1 MSNQA
6 KRNYIGFDR
15 SKFETLVS
23 QRINIETVDLKSPP
37 GFVGELATWI
47 EANSRRPRQH
57 LSVASAIMAV
67 ANLVGLRY
75 TDDIDGV
82 TTNLFIFCIAGSATG
97 KETQL
102 QCLHEILRV
111 AGIER
116 AAHGSI
122 KSEQEIVRN
131 MVRNQACF
139 FIIDEIGFLLKKI
152 KNAQKT
158 GNSSYLE
165 GIVGC
170 LMAAFS
176 KANKF
181 YLINGDIKDEINKDL
196 RKKLRQLENQES
208 KNSGIQSKIESV
220 KRALMTI
227 DSGIEKPFV
236 SLIGYSTPQIFEDTV
251 DFNNAT
257 NGFIGRS
264 LIVQELDTRPPVKK
278 SFRSVPMPSHVQ
290 HMLKSLYLAGSFRAC
305 ETERIEYYDDR
316 IKIPTSAAAKV
327 LLEEVSDAFESMA
340 EDARASS
347 GLEALAMRAYEQVAK
362 VSLILAVAGGI
373 RTEEHVLWAY
383 AWVMRDIQQKTL
395 WVTSSD
401 KEMDTPQNA
410 LVAKIL
416 QLTSVENGELE
427 GVIVNRLRKNRR
439 EDVIKCLA
447 ILVEQGLIYMSE
459 FIHPTNKRIVRRYKR
474 FDQINS

>member
-1 MSNQA
+1 MNNQG
-6 KRNYIGFDR
+6 KPLYTGFD
-15 SKFETLVS
+15 SAKFEEPVFN
-23 QRINIETVDLKSPP
+23 RIDVKNVDLKRPP
-37 GFVGELATWI
+37 GFVGEVAAWI
-47 EANSRRPRQH
+47 EANSRRPREH

-67 ANLVGLRY
+67 ANLAGLRY
-75 TDDIDGV
+75 TDDVDNV

-102 QCLHEILRV
+102 QCLHEIMKA

-116 AAHGSI
+116 AMHGSI

-139 FIIDEIGFLLKKI
+139 FAVDEIGFVLKKI

-158 GNSSYLE
+158 GTSSYLE
-165 GIVGC
+165 GIVGV
-170 LMAAFS
+170 LMAAYS

-181 YLINGDIKDEINKDL
+181 YLINGDIKDEV
-196 RKKLRQLENQES
+196 KKTLQKELVQLEKQE
-208 KNSGIQSKIESV
+208 NPNPAIQARIDSV
-220 KRALMTI
+220 RRSLTTI

-278 SFRSVPMPSHVQ
+278 SFRSVPMPNDFEHQ
-290 HMLKSLYLAGSFRAC
+290 FKRLYLAGNFGTCDGARVEC
-305 ETERIEYYDDR
+305 YDER
-316 IKIPTSAAAKV
+316 IKIPTEPAAQN
-327 LLEEVSDAFESMA
+327 LLEQVSDAFESMA
-340 EDARASS
+340 EDAKAET

-362 VSLILAVAGGI
+362 VSLILAVPGGV
-373 RTEEHVLWAY
+373 RTEEHILWAY
-383 AWVMRDIQQKTL
+383 AWVKRDIRQKML

-401 KEMDTPQNA
+401 KEMDTPQNSM
-410 LVAKIL
+410 VAKVL
-416 QLTSVENGELE
+416 QLTSVEDGELE
-427 GVIVNRLRKNRR
+427 GVILNRLRKYRK
-439 EDVIKCLA
+439 EDVGKCLSVL
-447 ILVEQGLIYMSE
+447 ISQGLIE
-459 FIHPTNKRIVRRYKR
+459 AAETRHPANQKLVKRYKR
-474 FDQINS
+474 TN